1 MRVLI
6 LGGSG
11 LVGTA
16 VTKLL
21 SDQGYSVTALARDI
35 SLPERRMPQAD
46 WLQADISKLL
56 TPESWLPLLKDVD
69 AVVNCAGA
77 LQDSARDNVAAVQ
90 YDAMRA
96 LYEAAKVADVTLIV
110 QISAR
115 AYGSAADLPFLSTKQ
130 AADDALKVSGV
141 PFVIMKPA
149 VIIGRATHG
158 GSALL
163 RALAAFPLVTP
174 LVHADAQMQ
183 FAALGDVTAAV
194 ADAVAGRIKPGS
206 DLDLAAPETLELSE
220 AVAIHRRWLGLPPV
234 PFLTVPPVVAR
245 AIASAAD
252 LLGRLGWRSPLRSTA
267 LDVVAAG
274 VSGHPAS
281 PGRQLK
287 TLSETLAG
295 MPAGVQEL
303 WFARLYLLKPVIFAT
318 LSLFWMLS
326 GVIALLRFDASSR
339 HLIEAGASPTLAA
352 ALTFVT
358 GLADIALGFGILLRN
373 RAALAL
379 KGMIALSLAYLAAAT
394 FLTPALWLDPLG
406 PLVKV
411 LPSIA
416 LTLVA
421 LAILDER

>member
-21 SDQGYSVTALARDI
+21 SDQGHSVTAVARDI
-35 SLPERRMPQAD
+35 SLPRRRMPQAD

-56 TPESWLPLLKDVD
+56 TPDSWLPLLKDID

-96 LYEAAKVADVTLIV
+96 LYEAAKIVDIDLIV

-130 AADDALKVSGV
+130 AADDALRVSGV

-149 VIIGRATHG
+149 VIIGRAAHG

-183 FAALGDVTAAV
+183 FAALDDVTAVV
-194 ADAVAGRIKPGS
+194 ADAVAGGIKPGS
-206 DLDLAAPETLELSE
+206 DLDLAAPETLKLSE
-220 AVAIHRRWLGLPPV
+220 AVAIHRQWLGLPPV
-234 PFLTVPPVVAR
+234 PFLTVPPVIAR
-245 AIASAAD
+245 AIAWAAD

-267 LDVVAAG
+267 LDVAASG
-274 VSGHPAS
+274 VSGHPSS
-281 PGRQLK
+281 PGQQLK
-287 TLSETLAG
+287 TLSETLAA
-295 MPAGVQEL
+295 MPSGVQEL
-303 WFARLYLLKPVIFAT
+303 WFARLYLLKPVIFGT
-318 LSLFWMLS
+318 LSLFWILS
-326 GVIALLRFDASSR
+326 GVIALLRFDVSSQ
-339 HLIEAGASPTLAA
+339 HLVEAGASPTLAGV
-352 ALTFVT
+352 LTLVT
-358 GLADIALGFGILLRN
+358 GLADVALGLGILLRN

-394 FLTPALWLDPLG
+394 FLTPALWVDPLG
-406 PLVKV
+406 PMVKV
-411 LPSIA
+411 LPSVSLA
-416 LTLVA
+416 LVA
-421 LAILDER
+421 LATLDER